1 MRQKHN
7 VSLYTFPPRVYNK
20 GNDAWTSMRT
30 GRNDTVNFDVYT
42 KKLLTQYKNALDVYA
57 RHIFAPVKHVCEA
70 LSLRTQEHLRRPPT
84 DNLAPIREG
93 ETWGGLWQNIWLSL
107 DVAADGDTLGKQI
120 WLIPHTGATEILCF
134 RDGAPSGIINSK
146 NNFIGGMHSAM
157 YVGKSD
163 SPKTWR
169 VDLECYAGHFCPGCA
184 PYDNYGADTPD
195 EKNYRF
201 TFGGLDVCV
210 MDEAINRMVFD
221 LSTVVQLAEMD
232 GDNFVSGR
240 AIRALRAAFPHFI
253 QSPIDHTRGELDA
266 AAEAVSAIL
275 APALEKSAA
284 NDGSRGYVSLIG
296 HSHMDTAWLWPYSET
311 IRKCAR
317 TYAEALDLMERYPDY
332 DFIQSSALHTWW
344 MEKYY
349 PEIFEGI
356 KRRVAEGRYE
366 PNGGVW
372 VECDCN
378 VTGGEAMARQ
388 FIYGQRY
395 TRSRF
400 GYTAD
405 CFWLPDTFGYNA
417 AIPQIMRESDVK
429 YFLTTKISWNDMNK
443 MAADTFRWRG
453 LDGSEVLTHFN
464 TMQAIPDP
472 KTVTAAVD
480 QIIDKT
486 TADSRLVAYGFGDG
500 GGGPTYGMLE
510 YMKRTVGLP
519 GLPAQ
524 RPETVSAFMNR
535 LDKERERYPIF
546 NGELYLE
553 FHRGTLTSIHDV
565 KRNNRK
571 AEIALHNLEF
581 LAAVSENN
589 TNADIEP
596 LYKELLRNQFHDIL
610 PGSSIAEVNDTARAE
625 VSALIGDV
633 NARIAGYL
641 GEASETDLTIV
652 NAAPFSWT
660 ESDVFEAEGDW
671 AISGALSQRY
681 VDVMGRARTAISGL
695 RIHAYAAAHAFP
707 GVETR
712 AASPFKYDGKR
723 LVTPLYEAEFDDC
736 GYIASLIERAT
747 GRQYAAAMPLGTLLF
762 GENVPD
768 QYENWEISP
777 SEDMKLQPV
786 RALLSR
792 DVVSD
797 GAVEWRVRSVYA
809 LSKRSTATV
818 DTVFHA
824 ADPAVTYDIK
834 LDWHDRRALV
844 KIAFDANIK
853 SDFVRNEIQ
862 FGHMNRPTTRN
873 TSLDSAKFE
882 VVNHR
887 WSDLSDA
894 RGGVALL
901 NDCKYGMS
909 AEGGMMTLTL
919 MHGGCRPDPR
929 GDEGVHEMKC
939 AILPHSAPFSTE
951 AVIAPAYKFN
961 MPLIASRTAAA
972 MEPLFSLEGEHV
984 ICETVKRAEDV
995 ENAYVLRLYE
1005 CEGVPARCEVSLHD
1019 AVKGVERVNFLEE
1032 KQCDLPCENGRVSL
1046 SLRPFEIATLLVR
1059 R

>member
-1 MRQKHN
+1 MN
-7 VSLYTFPPRVYNK
+7 YE
-20 GNDAWTSMRT
+20 
-30 GRNDTVNFDVYT
+30 VYT
-42 KKLLTQYKNALDVYA
+42 KKLLTQYKKALDVYA
-57 RHIFAPVKHVCEA
+57 RHIFVPVKHVSDA
-70 LSLRTQEHLRRPPT
+70 LSFRTQEHLRRPPA
-84 DNLAPIREG
+84 DNLAPIHEG
-93 ETWGGLWQNIWLSL
+93 EQWGGLWQNIWLSL
-107 DVAADGDTLGKQI
+107 DVAADGDTLGQQI

-163 SPKTWR
+163 APKTWH
-169 VDLECYAGHFCPGCA
+169 VDLECYAGHFCPGCS
-184 PYDNYGADTPD
+184 PYDNYGMDAPD
-195 EKNYRF
+195 ETKYRF
-201 TFGGLDVCV
+201 AFGGLDVCV

-221 LSTVVQLAEMD
+221 LSTVIQLAELD
-232 GDNFVSGR
+232 GNNFVSGK
-240 AIRALRAAFPHFI
+240 AVRALKAAFPHFI
-253 QSPIDHTRGELDA
+253 QSPIDHTREELDA
-266 AAEAVSAIL
+266 AAKEVSAIL
-275 APALEKSAA
+275 APVLEKSAC
-284 NDGSRGYVSLIG
+284 NDGSRGNVSLIG

-332 DFIQSSALHTWW
+332 DFVQSSALHTYW

-349 PEIFEGI
+349 PQIFEGI
-356 KRRVAEGRYE
+356 KKRVAEGRYE

-405 CFWLPDTFGYNA
+405 SFWLPDTFGYNA

-429 YFLTTKISWNDMNK
+429 YFLTTKISWNDMNR
-443 MAADTFRWRG
+443 MSADTFRWRG

-472 KTVTAAVD
+472 QTVVKAVD

-510 YMKRTVGLP
+510 YMKRTVDLP
-519 GLPAQ
+519 GLPKQ

-535 LDKERERYPIF
+535 LDEERERYPIF

-581 LAAVSENN
+581 LAAANENN
-589 TNADIEP
+589 TNADVEL

-625 VSALIGDV
+625 VSALIKDID
-633 NARIAGYL
+633 ARIADYL
-641 GEASETDLTIV
+641 GEASADDVTLV
-652 NAAPFSWT
+652 NASPFNWT
-660 ESDVFEAEGDW
+660 ESDVFEAEGDL
-671 AISGALSQRY
+671 AISGAASQRY

-695 RIHAYAAAHAFP
+695 RVHAYAAAHALA
-707 GVETR
+707 GAETS

-736 GYIASLIERAT
+736 GYMVSLIERAT
-747 GRQYAAAMPLGTLLF
+747 GRQYAASLPLGTLLF

-777 SEDMKLQPV
+777 SEEMKMQPV

-792 DVVSD
+792 EVVSD

-824 ADPAVTYDIK
+824 ADPAVT
-834 LDWHDRRALV
+834 
-844 KIAFDANIK
+844 
-853 SDFVRNEIQ
+853 
-862 FGHMNRPTTRN
+862 GTT
-873 TSLDSAKFE
+873 SA
-882 VVNHR
+882 R
-887 WSDLSDA
+887 W
-894 RGGVALL
+894 
-901 NDCKYGMS
+901 
-909 AEGGMMTLTL
+909 
-919 MHGGCRPDPR
+919 
-929 GDEGVHEMKC
+929 
-939 AILPHSAPFSTE
+939 
-951 AVIAPAYKFN
+951 
-961 MPLIASRTAAA
+961 
-972 MEPLFSLEGEHV
+972 
-984 ICETVKRAEDV
+984 
-995 ENAYVLRLYE
+995 
-1005 CEGVPARCEVSLHD
+1005 
-1019 AVKGVERVNFLEE
+1019 
-1032 KQCDLPCENGRVSL
+1032 
-1046 SLRPFEIATLLVR
+1046 
-1059 R
+1059 

>member
-1 MRQKHN
+1 MN
-7 VSLYTFPPRVYNK
+7 YE
-20 GNDAWTSMRT
+20 
-30 GRNDTVNFDVYT
+30 VYT
-42 KKLLTQYKNALDVYA
+42 KKLLTQYKKALDVYA
-57 RHIFAPVKHVCEA
+57 RYIFAPVRHVSDA
-70 LSLRTQEHLRRPPT
+70 LSFRTQEHLRKPPV
-84 DNLAPIREG
+84 DNLAPIHEG
-93 ETWGGLWQNIWLSL
+93 DQWGGLWQNVWLSL
-107 DVAADGDTLGKQI
+107 DVTADGDTLGKQI

-146 NNFIGGMHSAM
+146 NDFIGGRHSAM

-163 SPKTWR
+163 APKTWH

-201 TFGGLDVCV
+201 AFGGVDVCV

-221 LSTVVQLAEMD
+221 LSTVVQLAELD
-232 GDNFVSGR
+232 GNNFVSGR
-240 AIRALRAAFPHFI
+240 AIRALKAAFPHFI
-253 QSPIDHTRGELDA
+253 QSPIDHTREELDA
-266 AAEAVSAIL
+266 AAEEVCALI

-284 NDGSRGYVSLIG
+284 NDGSRGNVSLIG

-317 TYAEALDLMERYPDY
+317 TYAEALDLMERYEDY
-332 DFIQSSALHTWW
+332 DFVQSSALHTYW

-349 PEIFEGI
+349 PQIFEGI
-356 KRRVAEGRYE
+356 KKRVAEGRYE

-405 CFWLPDTFGYNA
+405 SFWLPDTFGYNA

-443 MAADTFRWRG
+443 MSADTFRWRG

-472 KTVTAAVD
+472 QTVTAAVD

-510 YMKRTVGLP
+510 YMKRTVDLP
-519 GLPAQ
+519 GLPKQ

-535 LDKERERYPIF
+535 LDEERERYPIF

-581 LAAVSENN
+581 LAAANENN
-589 TNADIEP
+589 TNADVEP

-625 VSALIGDV
+625 VSALISAIDQ
-633 NARIAGYL
+633 RIAGYL
-641 GEASETDLTIV
+641 GEASADDVTLV
-652 NAAPFSWT
+652 NASPFNWT
-660 ESDVFEAEGDW
+660 ESDVFEAEGDL
-671 AISGALSQRY
+671 AISGAVSQRY
-681 VDVMGRARTAISGL
+681 VDVMGRARTALSGL
-695 RIHAYAAAHAFP
+695 RVHAYAAAHALA
-707 GVETR
+707 GAETN

-736 GYIASLIERAT
+736 GYMISLIERAT
-747 GRQYAAAMPLGTLLF
+747 GRQYAASLPLGTLLF

-777 SEDMKLQPV
+777 SEEMKMQPV
-786 RALLSR
+786 RALVSR
-792 DVVSD
+792 EVISD

-824 ADPAVTYDIK
+824 ADPVVTYDIK
-834 LDWHDRRALV
+834 LDWHDKRALV
-844 KIAFDANIK
+844 KIAFDTNVK

-909 AEGGMMTLTL
+909 AEGGLMTLTL

-1046 SLRPFEIATLLVR
+1046 ALRPFEIVTLLVR